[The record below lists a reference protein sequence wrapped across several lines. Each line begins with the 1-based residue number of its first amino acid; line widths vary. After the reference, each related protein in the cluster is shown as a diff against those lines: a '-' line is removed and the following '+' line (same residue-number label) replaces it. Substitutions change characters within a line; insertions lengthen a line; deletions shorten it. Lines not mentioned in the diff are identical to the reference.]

1 MSLNPIPIEPGIYTE
16 NSARTALNR
25 YKDGLNV
32 HFFKGNPQ
40 KIAGSTVQIAALM
53 SGVCRAMLSW
63 TTTTYE
69 RLIGFGTSSKLYL
82 SDNVGYFDITPI
94 RLTVNPMANNP
105 FGTTNLST
113 TIVVIDVANGAA
125 VGDHVTYSGAAVV
138 AGLDLNGDHTITVI
152 VDVDHYQFEAAAPAN
167 ATTNGGGGVVVAQ
180 YDITS
185 GNIDSVLGAGWGAGG
200 WGVGTWGTPRVSGFL
215 QLARIWSLVNWG
227 EDMVAS
233 PVDRP
238 IYIWL
243 ASGGT
248 GTRAVLI
255 AAAPAQNRRVL
266 ISDQI
271 RIMISFGSHDGANPD
286 PMLIRWCDSEDYTDW
301 TPSPTNLAGDKRLDR
316 GSEIIT
322 AVSTRGEFAVFTDK
336 TVYSMALSGDNNV
349 FSFDPK
355 GATVGLVG
363 PNAACDVDGV
373 VYAMG
378 WGSFYTYDG
387 QIKVLPCDV
396 HSKIFDDFNITQSAK
411 TFIARNKVKSEII
424 VFYCSAASMEIDKCA
439 GYSYA
444 PGNTNWWLGDVKRT
458 AWIDDNVF
466 FAIPLAARI
475 ADGTEDSQ
483 MMLQENGLNDDVAA
497 LPYFLETYDIE
508 VSGSSNIISGGVT
521 GAGEFVEKVN
531 RILPDFVRIGGR
543 HKVTLKG
550 KKYPT
555 DRRYMVKGP
564 RPLVQ
569 YQKRVDIHMRARQ
582 IALRIESQEIDTEIE
597 IGGWRWDGR
606 VQGQN

>member
-1 MSLNPIPIEPGIYTE
+1 MALIPVQIQPGIYTE
-16 NSARTALNR
+16 SSARSALNR
-25 YKDGLNV
+25 FKDGNNV

-53 SGVCRAMLSW
+53 SGVCRAILSW

-69 RLIGFGTSSKLYL
+69 RLIGFGTNSKLYL
-82 SDNVGYFDITPI
+82 SDNAVYFDVTPV

-105 FGTTNLST
+105 FATTNLSA
-113 TIVVIDVANGAA
+113 TIVVTDVANGAS
-125 VGDHVTYSGAAVV
+125 VGDHVTYSGATVV
-138 AGLDLNGDHTITVI
+138 AGLNLNADQTVAVI
-152 VDVDHYQFEAAAPAN
+152 IDADHYQFESAIAAN
-167 ATTNGGGGVVVAQ
+167 ATTNGGGAAIVAQ

-185 GNIDSVLGAGWGAGG
+185 GNVDSVLGTGWGAGG

-243 ASGGT
+243 ATGGT
-248 GTRAVLI
+248 ATRAVLI
-255 AAAPAQNRRVL
+255 PAAPAQNRRVL
-266 ISDQI
+266 VSDQI
-271 RIMISFGSHDGANPD
+271 RIMISFGSHDGTNPD

-301 TPSPTNLAGDKRLDR
+301 TPTPTNLAGDKRLDR

-322 AVSTRGEFAVFTDK
+322 ALQTRGEFAVFTNT

-349 FSFDPK
+349 FTFDPK
-355 GATVGLVG
+355 GNSVGLVG

-378 WGSFYTYDG
+378 WGQFYTYDG
-387 QIKVLPCDV
+387 QIKLLPCDV
-396 HSKIFDDFNITQSAK
+396 HSRIFDDFNITQAAK
-411 TFIARNKVKSEII
+411 TFIARNKIKSEILI
-424 VFYCSAASMEIDKCA
+424 FYCSGASMEIDKCA
-439 GYSYA
+439 GYNFA
-444 PGNTNWWLGDVKRT
+444 DDNWWLGNVART
-458 AWIDDNVF
+458 AWTDENSF
-466 FAIPLAARI
+466 FAIPFSTRI
-475 ADGTEDSQ
+475 AAGTEDSQ
-483 MMLQENGLNDDVAA
+483 LMLQENGNNDDVDP
-497 LPYFLETYDIE
+497 LSYFLETYDIE
-508 VSGSSNIISGGVT
+508 ISGTNNVISGAVT
-521 GAGEFVEKVN
+521 GAGEFIEKVT
-531 RILPDFVRIGGR
+531 RIFPDFVRINGD

-555 DRRYMVKGP
+555 DKNYMVKGP
-564 RPLVQ
+564 RPLVPDQ
-569 YQKRVDIHMRARQ
+569 RRIDMHMRARQ
-582 IALRIESQEIDTEIE
+582 MAVRLESEAIDTEIE
-597 IGGWRWDGR
+597 IGSWRLDNK